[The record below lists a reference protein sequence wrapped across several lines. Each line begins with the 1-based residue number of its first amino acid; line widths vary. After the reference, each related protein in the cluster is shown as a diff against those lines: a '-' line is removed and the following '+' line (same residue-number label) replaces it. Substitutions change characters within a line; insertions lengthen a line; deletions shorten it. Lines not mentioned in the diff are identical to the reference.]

1 VSEFEDGAKKVVDYI
16 RAMEREISKRKQVG
30 FEFKIR

>member
-16 RAMEREISKRKQVG
+16 RAMEREISKRKQVSL
-30 FEFKIR
+30 ELKKH